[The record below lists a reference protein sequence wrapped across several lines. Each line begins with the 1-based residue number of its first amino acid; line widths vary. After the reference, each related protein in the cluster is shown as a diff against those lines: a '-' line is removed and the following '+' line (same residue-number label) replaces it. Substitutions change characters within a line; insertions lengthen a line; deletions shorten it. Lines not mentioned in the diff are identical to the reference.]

1 MLSEGDEVEERVLS
15 LLETAARLR
24 LQRDRGPLVA
34 AGRPWSR
41 AAAMAACL
49 RRPSPACPIHVVVLA
64 SAPRS
69 AALAVARRRRHLA
82 GHATYCG
89 VLQCVFAVPSDAA
102 TGAER
107 AGRTRHQLQ
116 EQQHSTAG
124 GGVPRVAAS
133 APDGPNITQCRKA
146 YRGEWKNPGRAA
158 KLPHQSRFMRAV
170 AEAGAG
176 GADWLVVVE
185 EGALV
190 LPYNLAAF
198 LAQFD
203 AGD

>member
-1 MLSEGDEVEERVLS
+1 
-15 LLETAARLR
+15 
-24 LQRDRGPLVA
+24 
-34 AGRPWSR
+34 
-41 AAAMAACL
+41 MAACL

-116 EQQHSTAG
+116 EQQH
-124 GGVPRVAAS
+124 R
-133 APDGPNITQCRKA
+133 
-146 YRGEWKNPGRAA
+146 
-158 KLPHQSRFMRAV
+158 
-170 AEAGAG
+170 
-176 GADWLVVVE
+176 
-185 EGALV
+185 ALV

-203 AGD
+203 PGDRMQLAATTQRARLLFAGPRGAWVGACPRAPVAERARAPGSAVERRGTQVRVAGACGRCVRQVCVAGVCAAC